1 MLKILY
7 DETKK
12 KSKKKKH
19 YSPNRTNIMKLE
31 HLGRNLVKKSRMDQD
46 SKRDNTYS

>member
-1 MLKILY
+1 MMKL
-7 DETKK
+7 KK
-12 KSKKKKH
+12 KQKKKH

-31 HLGRNLVKKSRMDQD
+31 RLGRNLVKKSRMDQD